1 MIVTAQREEV
11 SVTVTIDKPQP
22 VTTPPCVGDPDRW
35 AAGGEDPELKALCRA
50 CSRRWLCAKE
60 ALKTP
65 DAVGMWSGVNIPPE
79 GRGRKFAFV
88 QLRSLAA
95 HGGHDVAETR

>member
-1 MIVTAQREEV
+1 M
-11 SVTVTIDKPQP
+11 TVTIDKPVSAP
-22 VTTPPCVGDPDRW
+22 TPPCVADPDRW

-50 CSRRWLCAKE
+50 CPRRWSCARQ

-65 DAVGMWSGVNIPPE
+65 GAQGMWSGVNIPKD
-79 GRGRKFAFV
+79 GRGRAFALR

-95 HGGHDVAETR
+95 HGGHDVAHTA